1 MNDNDTTMVYEGLEI
16 LDEHECRRL
25 LASQCIGR
33 VGVTIGALP
42 AIFPVNYV
50 TVDGDI
56 VFRTGEG
63 TKLRAALEHAV
74 VAFEVDHAD
83 TVYHDGWSV
92 QVIGMA
98 EEIDATWAKNLPVT
112 PWAPGRRQH
121 VIRIRP
127 ELLSGR
133 RIRHDLVT
141 ARLDEPQFKEAAAQ
155 RG

>member
-1 MNDNDTTMVYEGLEI
+1 MNDNDTTMVYDGLEI

-63 TKLRAALEHAV
+63 TKLRAALERAP
-74 VAFEVDHAD
+74 
-83 TVYHDGWSV
+83 TVSPAGLAAGVSALA
-92 QVIGMA
+92 GSFA
-98 EEIDATWAKNLPVT
+98 SPLALRTRFL
-112 PWAPGRRQH
+112 PGRGDGGAAIETVAYEERCDCF
-121 VIRIRP
+121 RP
-127 ELLSGR
+127 RGPM
-133 RIRHDLVT
+133 
-141 ARLDEPQFKEAAAQ
+141 LDVA
-155 RG
+155 